1 MLKPGSDLTAGFGKP
16 VVVAELGYDGDESY
30 VTDRIEAPEQP
41 IEGAGPHQLLT
52 EQPDGIG
59 VRHRINARPA
69 KRMND
74 SRSRIWYSVWSSDR
88 V

>member
-1 MLKPGSDLTAGFGKP
+1 MLKSGYDLVAGFGTP
-16 VVVAELGYDGDESY
+16 VVMAEVGLLRRESY
-30 VTDRIEAPEQP
+30 VTDRIEAPQQP
-41 IEGAGPHQLLT
+41 IEGTRPDQLLT